1 MKSPGEIVIRDM
13 VETDCPT
20 VSAAFAAQGWEKPA
34 ALYLRYLDEQRAGR
48 RAVLLAEWEGRF
60 AGYLTILWQS
70 SYPPFRDA
78 GVPEIADFNV
88 LRVYQRRG
96 IGTALMDAAEEHIA
110 GVSEIAGIAVGL
122 TADYGPAQALYV
134 RRGYVPDGRG
144 LFRAGEWVERGD
156 QIVLDDDVTLHLT
169 KRVRQTT

>member
-1 MKSPGEIVIRDM
+1 MKRLGEIVIRDM
-13 VETDCPT
+13 MEVDCP
-20 VSAAFAAQGWEKPA
+20 VISAAFAAQGWQKPA
-34 ALYLRYLDEQRAGR
+34 VLYLRYLDEQRAGQR
-48 RAVLLAEWEGRF
+48 SVLLAEWDGRF

-78 GVPEIADFNV
+78 GIPEIADFNV

-96 IGTALMDAAEEHIA
+96 IGTALMDAAEARIA
-110 GVSEIAGIAVGL
+110 GVSEMAGIAVGL

-156 QIVLDDDVTLHLT
+156 WIVVDDEVTLHLT
-169 KRVRQTT
+169 KWVRMTE